1 MLIVIV
7 FTKLKHM
14 TSLHCECFRRKKLER
29 GDYER
34 GGNGSCLCQRLAG
47 AGDAERQR
55 QGLSV
60 RADEGEPL
68 QLRAHHLRSRQGRP
82 RGVSALG
89 TPPWRLQVHGGRRLG
104 PRAALG
110 SGELAPGPPLL
121 GLPRSVGG
129 TCLRHA
135 DLRCVSLGGLHS
147 RDTSVTL

>member
-89 TPPWRLQVHGGRRLG
+89 SPPWRLQVQRGAAARAPRGTGLGGAG
-104 PRAALG
+104 PW
-110 SGELAPGPPLL
+110 PPLL